1 MIKARGS
8 WAGPY
13 EEAAGGSSGG
23 ATPNKL
29 TSVKGIV
36 VMELVCIF
44 TVMEATG
51 FRTCGK
57 TA

>member
-23 ATPNKL
+23 AAPNKL
-29 TSVKGIV
+29 TWAHDTDVAAAFQQFLSSAQVG
-36 VMELVCIF
+36 
-44 TVMEATG
+44 ASP
-51 FRTCGK
+51 
-57 TA
+57 

>member
-1 MIKARGS
+1 LPGLRRGERN
-8 WAGPY
+8 AT
-13 EEAAGGSSGG
+13 G
-23 ATPNKL
+23 A
-29 TSVKGIV
+29 VKGIV